1 MKKNGYHGRG
11 LTSLIVVTSFLIMTI
26 TGIVLYFT
34 PQGRVAYW
42 VNWKFTGL
50 TKTDWGNIHIISS
63 IAFAIAGAFHIYF
76 NWKPILNYFSGKIAD
91 TLRYR
96 KELAVTTL
104 LSVFIIVGS
113 IYLLPPFNYVID
125 FSEYLKSA
133 WVKSREYEPPFGH
146 AEEVSLKIFTKKMDI
161 DLSKAER
168 ELKAKDITFNS
179 VNEKLKDI
187 ALNNNMI
194 PMDIYVVIKKFEKKI
209 AEEGITFTP
218 DLVEE
223 QFAGTGIGQKA
234 LSWML
239 EDLGINPELAR
250 QRLLKSNITA
260 SDDET
265 LKQIASR
272 YEIEPIEILTIML
285 VEDYSVKYNE

>member
-1 MKKNGYHGRG
+1 MKKNGYHGKG
-11 LTSLIVVTSFLIMTI
+11 LTSLVVVTSFLIMTI

-42 VNWKFTGL
+42 VNWKFFGL
-50 TKTDWGNIHIISS
+50 TKTEWGNIHIISS

-76 NWKPILNYFSGKIAD
+76 NWKPIMNYFSGKIAN
-91 TLRYR
+91 TLKYR
-96 KELAVTTL
+96 KELAVASI

-133 WVKSREYEPPFGH
+133 WVKSKEYEPPFGH
-146 AEEVSLKIFTKKMDI
+146 AEEVSLKIFTKKVDI

-168 ELKAKDITFNS
+168 ELKANGITFNS

-187 ALNNNMI
+187 ALNNNVT
-194 PMDIYVVIKKFEKKI
+194 PMDVYVVIKKFEKKI
-209 AEEGITFTP
+209 AEQEIKFTP
-218 DLVEE
+218 ELVEDK
-223 QFAGTGIGQKA
+223 FAGTGIGQKA

-239 EDLGINPELAR
+239 EDIGMSPKLASP
-250 QRLLKSNITA
+250 RLSKNNITA

-272 YEIEPIEILTIML
+272 YEIEPIEILKIML
-285 VEDYSVKYNE
+285 VEDYLIK

>member
-1 MKKNGYHGRG
+1 MKKNGYHGKG
-11 LTSLIVVTSFLIMTI
+11 LTSLVVVTSFLIMTI

-42 VNWKFTGL
+42 VNWKFFGL
-50 TKTDWGNIHIISS
+50 TKTEWGNIHIISS

-76 NWKPILNYFSGKIAD
+76 NWKPIMNYFSGKIAN
-91 TLRYR
+91 TLKYR
-96 KELAVTTL
+96 KELAVASI

-133 WVKSREYEPPFGH
+133 WVKSKEYEPPFGH
-146 AEEVSLKIFTKKMDI
+146 AEEVSLKIFTKKVDI

-168 ELKAKDITFNS
+168 ELKANGITFNS
-179 VNEKLKDI
+179 VNKKLKDI
-187 ALNNNMI
+187 ALNNNMT
-194 PMDIYVVIKKFEKKI
+194 PMDVYVVIKKFEKKI
-209 AEEGITFTP
+209 AEQEIKFTP
-218 DLVEE
+218 ELVEDK
-223 QFAGTGIGQKA
+223 FAGTGIGQKA

-239 EDLGINPELAR
+239 EDIGMSPKLAR
-250 QRLLKSNITA
+250 PRLSKNNITV

-272 YEIEPIEILTIML
+272 YEIEPIEILKIML
-285 VEDYSVKYNE
+285 VEDYLIK